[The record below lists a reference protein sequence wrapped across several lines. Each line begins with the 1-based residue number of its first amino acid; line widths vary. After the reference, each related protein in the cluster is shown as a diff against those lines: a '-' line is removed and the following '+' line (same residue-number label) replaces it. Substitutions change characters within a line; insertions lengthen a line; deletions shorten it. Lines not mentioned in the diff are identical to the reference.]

1 MVAKR
6 EEARRMVP
14 SPPKVVVR
22 STFLERAVVSDVSAD
37 EEDRES
43 GSGGGV

>member
-1 MVAKR
+1 MAKR

-22 STFLERAVVSDVSAD
+22 STFLERAVVGEVFAD
-37 EEDRES
+37 EEDGEC
-43 GSGGGV
+43 GSGGV